1 MSVSVRNSP
10 DDWLPDHLSSRL
22 DVNVPLAP
30 ITWFRVGGPAKFL
43 FKPRTVSELCDFIKC
58 LPRDMPY
65 TTLGVGSNV
74 LIRDGGFDGV
84 VIRLAGDFTKIEI
97 EDDNGV
103 RVGAAALDVAV
114 ARLAAKHC
122 VAGLEFL
129 RGIPGTIGGALRM
142 NAGAYGREI
151 KDVLVEATAVGRDG
165 DLRRLTLSDLNY
177 GYRSSGADEDL
188 VFVGAVLRGT
198 RGAQEEIRD
207 KMDQITEA
215 RETSQPIR
223 SRTGGST
230 FKNPPVDESAGRRA
244 WELIDEAGCRGLRNG
259 GAQVSEQH
267 CNFLINHGDATAK
280 DLEELGETVRRK
292 VLEETSIYLD
302 WEIKRLGQEK
312 PSE

>member
-1 MSVSVRNSP
+1 MSVPARNGIG
-10 DDWLPDHLSSRL
+10 DWLPDHLHRRVDS
-22 DVNVPLAP
+22 DVPLAP
-30 ITWFRVGGPAKFL
+30 ITWFRVGGPAKIL
-43 FKPRTVSELCDFIKC
+43 FKPKTITELSEFMQCM
-58 LPRDMPY
+58 PWDMPY
-65 TTLGVGSNV
+65 ATLGVGSNV

-97 EDDNGV
+97 EDENRV

-165 DLRRLTLSDLNY
+165 ELQRLMLSDLNY
-177 GYRSSGADEDL
+177 GYRSSGADEKL
-188 VFVGAVLRGT
+188 VFTGAVLCGAKGT
-198 RGAQEEIRD
+198 QEEIRD

-215 RETSQPIR
+215 RESSQPIR

-230 FKNPPVDESAGRRA
+230 FKNPPADQSAGRRA

-267 CNFLINHGDATAK
+267 CNFLINHGDATSK

-292 VLEETSIYLD
+292 VLEKTSVSLD
-302 WEIKRLGQEK
+302 WEIKRLGQEA